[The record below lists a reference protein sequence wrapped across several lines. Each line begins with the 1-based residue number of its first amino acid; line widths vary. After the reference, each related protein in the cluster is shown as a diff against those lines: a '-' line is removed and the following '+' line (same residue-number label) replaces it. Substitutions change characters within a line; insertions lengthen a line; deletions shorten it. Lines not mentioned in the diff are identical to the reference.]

1 MRIENEVLL
10 DYSDVLIRPKRSTLG
25 SRKDVDLKRQFAF
38 RNYKPY
44 VDTNVLP
51 DGYPLVYKQEH
62 YNGIP
67 IMASN
72 MDGVGTFDQADVLAN
87 IGMFTCLVKTYSA
100 DEIADYFSTLSIRTD
115 HVAVSIGITA
125 ADEMKFHNVYD
136 TVGSNIKYVCID
148 VANGYSE
155 RFVDYVKTFRENYP
169 EIVIIAGNVVTADQ
183 TQELILNGADIVKV
197 GIGPGS
203 VCTTRIQTG
212 VGYPQLSAV
221 IECADAAHGLG
232 GHIIADGGCNCPG
245 DVAKAFAGG
254 ADFVM
259 LGGMLAGHDEGGG
272 DVITKFYKTNE
283 LVREDVGDQTKETN
297 HIEEKKFVAFY
308 GMSSD
313 AANTKHFGGLKNY
326 RSSEGREVLVPYRG
340 AVANTIQNILGG
352 IRSTCTYV
360 GANQL
365 KQLTKCTT
373 FVRVNN
379 QFNRTY
385 ESTTTKV

>member
-1 MRIENEVLL
+1 MRIENEILL

-25 SRKDVDLKRQFAF
+25 SRKEVDLNRTFQF
-38 RNYKPY
+38 RNYRSPFPES
-44 VDTNVLP
+44 VRDV
-51 DGYPLVYKQEH
+51 H
-62 YNGIP
+62 YYGVP

-72 MDGVGTFDQADVLAN
+72 MDGVGTFDMADKLAEGG
-87 IGMFTCLVKTYSA
+87 IFTCLVKTYSVN
-100 DEIADYFSTLSIRTD
+100 ELVGYFDGEYSERTS
-115 HVAVSIGITA
+115 HVAMSIGITNS
-125 ADEMKFHNVYD
+125 DEAKFRTVYEQ
-136 TVGSNIKYVCID
+136 VGERLKYVCID

-155 RFVDYVKTFRENYP
+155 RFVDYVKRFRQNYP

-232 GHIIADGGCNCPG
+232 GHIIADGGCTCPG
-245 DVAKAFAGG
+245 DVAKAFAAG

-272 DVITKFYKTNE
+272 EVITKVYETNE
-283 LVREDVGDQTKETN
+283 VIKDDKGWLEPVY
-297 HIEEKKFVAFY
+297 EEKQFVQFY
-308 GMSSD
+308 GMSSK
-313 AANTKHFGGLKNY
+313 AANDKHFGGLKEY

-340 AVANTIQNILGG
+340 AVGRTIQDMLGG
-352 IRSTCTYV
+352 LRSACTYA
-360 GANQL
+360 GAVRL
-365 KQLTKCTT
+365 KYLSRCAT
-373 FVRVNN
+373 FVRCT
-379 QFNRTY
+379 QTY
-385 ESTTTKV
+385 NSVYEKNTIGG